1 MLNVD
6 TFTCLSATDEDG
18 HLVVPSDSLQLLP
31 ARLPYELLG
40 PCILAAVD
48 SLAAAARPA
57 NKHTDTQADNKSSG
71 ASQAA
76 AHQQLLQAQ
85 PACQQQQQQVALQLY
100 GIDLQEPITGPLVTC
115 FQAYSFLQQLSLQE
129 LNVDAHAAAAIA
141 SMVQHTPSACSSQQ
155 AASGLVGLTL
165 KHVFMGHTAWKTLLK
180 GIAAGCQLQTLR

>member
-1 MLNVD
+1 M
-6 TFTCLSATDEDG
+6 
-18 HLVVPSDSLQLLP
+18 VPYDSLQLLP

-48 SLAAAARPA
+48 SVAAATTPA
-57 NKHTDTQADNKSSG
+57 HQHTDSKNSSKTSGGSQSTAADEK
-71 ASQAA
+71 
-76 AHQQLLQAQ
+76 LLQAQ
-85 PACQQQQQQVALQLY
+85 PAREQQQQQVALQLY

-141 SMVQHTPSACSSQQ
+141 SMVQRTPSACNTQHT
-155 AASGLVGLTL
+155 ASGLIGLTL
-165 KHVFMGHTAWKTLLK
+165 KNVFMCHTAWQTLLT

>member
-1 MLNVD
+1 M
-6 TFTCLSATDEDG
+6 
-18 HLVVPSDSLQLLP
+18 PYDSLQLLP

-57 NKHTDTQADNKSSG
+57 HKHTDTQADNKSSG

-76 AHQQLLQAQ
+76 AHEQLLHAQ
-85 PACQQQQQQVALQLY
+85 PTCQQQQQVALQLY

-129 LNVDAHAAAAIA
+129 LNVDAHAATAIA
-141 SMVQHTPSACSSQQ
+141 SMVHHPPSACST
-155 AASGLVGLTL
+155 ASGLTGLTL
-165 KHVFMGHTAWKTLLK
+165 KNVFMCHAAWKTMLRGL
-180 GIAAGCQLQTLR
+180 AAGCQLQTLR